1 MVLVH
6 ECLGTEGVQMG
17 QGPEDGE
24 KLPSTATESPLGKES
39 LASKS
44 AFHTP
49 PLTWHL
55 TLFSESHSPYLSRPQ
70 GTAHTPPLAPGWPQ
84 GRALEALHTLIES
97 LVKAFLLLSL
107 HLPSPGLQGEDRWLC
122 HLPSLRHPEH
132 LRRLKW
138 EVLSQGTNGGL
149 NPWATSGG
157 G

>member
-1 MVLVH
+1 MSVW
-6 ECLGTEGVQMG
+6 G
-17 QGPEDGE
+17 QRGCRWVRGRRMERSCPAQ
-24 KLPSTATESPLGKES
+24 PWRAPLGKES